1 MVDNTGQHKVR
12 VKKADGSFAFVS
24 MDELKRMQT
33 KGTHPAAPASVPKP
47 RRSKRRR
54 SSRSKKPSV
63 ARLAADAKKPV
74 PKQAMS
80 TVSLPVKG
88 STTALSTTTPVVDV
102 FVDEAMSK
110 SKKAK
115 LQMTNKKSQHKIS
128 AQGGP
133 AEGWKTENKK
143 LQIKHEELNM
153 KSQPVAVPG
162 SKEAVAVAREKL
174 AKVHGGGYDLRQS
187 LAQKPKVQ
195 SIRMDKVAPRKR
207 SLGPVDELGQFRLT
221 HLRRLSPDS
230 AVAKEAVKE
239 KFKTIQSD
247 SYLLYLDA
255 KHSWYQSPLFL
266 QYQAAV
272 EGALSGKQ
280 TLEQYLLDHK
290 DKESLTLKDVM
301 AIVDIHRS
309 FE

>member
-24 MDELKRMQT
+24 MDELKRMQA

-80 TVSLPVKG
+80 AASLPVKG

-102 FVDEAMSK
+102 FVDEAMAKEKQKAKFKISN
-110 SKKAK
+110 SKKNTK
-115 LQMTNKKSQHKIS
+115 DKNQVKR
-128 AQGGP
+128 
-133 AEGWKTENKK
+133 
-143 LQIKHEELNM
+143 QIDKP
-153 KSQPVAVPG
+153 QPVAVPG
-162 SKEAVAVAREKL
+162 SKESMAVAREKL
-174 AKVHGGGYDLRQS
+174 AKVQGGGYDLRQS

-290 DKESLTLKDVM
+290 GKESLTLKDVM